1 MTAIDKNPKSL
12 NFLSPINFRF
22 FLRRA
27 PNLNFEVQRV
37 NIPGIRMGHI
47 MLPGPILAVPEP
59 GDHILYNELDIEFKL
74 DEEMANYLEI
84 HNWIKGLG
92 FPDSQDQYKDLVAGK
107 PPGEGKESDIEV
119 QLLSSSR
126 NMIFDITFRDA
137 FPIYLSDIV
146 FDATKSGIDYLT
158 TSASFRYLSY
168 NIVRTINP

>member
-59 GDHILYNELDIEFKL
+59 GDHILYNELDIEFK
-74 DEEMANYLEI
+74 A
-84 HNWIKGLG
+84 
-92 FPDSQDQYKDLVAGK
+92 
-107 PPGEGKESDIEV
+107 
-119 QLLSSSR
+119 
-126 NMIFDITFRDA
+126 
-137 FPIYLSDIV
+137 
-146 FDATKSGIDYLT
+146 T
-158 TSASFRYLSY
+158 TSSGPSTHSGYDPTQNGYDLS
-168 NIVRTINP
+168 R